1 MINYVICSGSR
12 DGLKKYKRIVDYL
25 MMQFDIEYKCSLFV
39 NFDEK
44 FNKAARQDDDYKVY
58 LIDISSKNS
67 FGLDTVKMI
76 REELDDWTSMIL
88 IISSNNDLKYEALSN
103 RLLILD
109 YISKIDNYDDIIK
122 DDLLIAMKHY
132 NNREKCLRYEYNH
145 VLKQIE
151 FRHIVYIEKEPD
163 SKRCRIKTNYSVQT
177 INRTLNNTLKL
188 LDLRFIKT
196 SRSMIVN
203 VDQIEEYN
211 IAENKISFRNGEYS
225 YQISRGMKK
234 ELKKI
239 VSGSN

>member
-12 DGLKKYKRIVDYL
+12 DGLKKYKRIVDNL
-25 MMQFDIEYKCSLFV
+25 MMQFDIEYKCSLFI

-44 FNKAARQDDDYKVY
+44 FNKAASQDDDYKVY
-58 LIDISSKNS
+58 LIDISLKNS

-109 YISKIDNYDDIIK
+109 FISKIDNYDDIIK
-122 DDLLIAMKHY
+122 DDLRVVIKHY

-163 SKRCRIKTNYSVQT
+163 SKRCRIKTNYGVQT